1 MIEIDASA
9 LDRAEE
15 MLKGI
20 PGAAKKAVNSAAKRT
35 VRGAKKDA
43 VQKVKERYTIKPTL
57 PGQCPLTGAAGP
69 LVLVPRAALMIW
81 HILSTTRGRSHR
93 GGQPRGNICIARL

>member
-20 PGAAKKAVNSAAKRT
+20 PGAAKKSRQF
-35 VRGAKKDA
+35 R
-43 VQKVKERYTIKPTL
+43 R
-57 PGQCPLTGAAGP
+57 
-69 LVLVPRAALMIW
+69 
-81 HILSTTRGRSHR
+81 
-93 GGQPRGNICIARL
+93 